1 MVNNIINEITPD
13 TDFSE
18 IRECAYKEERY
29 LVRDNG
35 AVYRLKRGDRRS
47 KYDEVWM
54 FGYPNPKKYLTIGGE
69 LVHRIVATAFL
80 GPSPYPN
87 MVVDHINTNHM
98 DNHPTN
104 LRWFTRLENI
114 LNNEI
119 TRKKIILICGSI
131 ENFLN
136 NPKLLYG
143 HESEDKNFE
152 WMKVTTKEESKICRD
167 RLLDW
172 AKNVEEKP
180 QGNGMG
186 SWIFEPKQQR
196 WSKYSISEKEEKKN
210 WNLPIYKLN
219 QPDPI
224 QKEDVFVLDK
234 PQFVQS
240 LSPLALQDWITPT
253 EFPLCPTSIDTNNPL
268 QQYWN
273 NLKEGAIFSRNKL
286 NATTILEFAYSQD
299 KSKLCLKLKNM
310 EEDPIQPWLLTEIIF
325 EEGYYKHINK
335 HGFQT
340 EKGAA
345 KYYTLSQGLEWEGG
359 DCMED
364 YC

>member
-1 MVNNIINEITPD
+1 MVNNYINEITPD

-18 IRECAYKEERY
+18 VRECTYKDERY

-35 AVYRLKRGDRRS
+35 AVYRLKKGDRRS

-54 FGYPNPKKYLTIGGE
+54 FGYPNSKKYLTIGGE
-69 LVHRIVATAFL
+69 LVHRIVATAFI

-136 NPKLLYG
+136 NPMLLYG

-152 WMKVTTKEESKICRD
+152 WMKVTSKEESKICKD

-180 QGNGMG
+180 LGKGMG
-186 SWIFEPKQQR
+186 TWIFEPKQQK
-196 WSKYSISEKEEKKN
+196 WSKYSISEIEDIMH
-210 WNLPIYKLN
+210 WNLHI
-219 QPDPI
+219 
-224 QKEDVFVLDK
+224 
-234 PQFVQS
+234 
-240 LSPLALQDWITPT
+240 
-253 EFPLCPTSIDTNNPL
+253 
-268 QQYWN
+268 
-273 NLKEGAIFSRNKL
+273 NKL
-286 NATTILEFAYSQD
+286 NKTHITQNKDDYILDIPQSVQ
-299 KSKLCLKLKNM
+299 
-310 EEDPIQPWLLTEIIF
+310 
-325 EEGYYKHINK
+325 
-335 HGFQT
+335 
-340 EKGAA
+340 
-345 KYYTLSQGLEWEGG
+345 
-359 DCMED
+359 
-364 YC
+364 